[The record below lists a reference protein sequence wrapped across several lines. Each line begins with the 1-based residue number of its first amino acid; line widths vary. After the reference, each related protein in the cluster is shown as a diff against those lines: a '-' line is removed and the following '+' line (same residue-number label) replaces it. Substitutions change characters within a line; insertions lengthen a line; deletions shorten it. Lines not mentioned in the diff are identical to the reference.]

1 MERYLCVHG
10 HFYQPPRENPW
21 LEAVEMQDSAYP
33 YHDWNER
40 VTAECYAP
48 NSAARI
54 LDKEGRIVDIVG
66 NYRRMSFNFGP
77 TLLAWMERSAPDV
90 YRAVVEADQHSAASY
105 AGHGNAL
112 AQTYNHMIMPLANKR
127 DKRTQIVWG
136 VRDFEHRFKRL
147 PEGMWLPETAVDLE
161 TLEIMA
167 GQGITFT
174 ILAPHQAYRTR
185 KLRTGRWHDV
195 SGGTVDPT
203 RPYVIRLPSGR
214 SMALFFY
221 DGPISR
227 AVAFEHLLNRGED
240 FARRLVSGF
249 SDSRSWSQL
258 MHIATD
264 GETYGHHHKFG
275 DMALAYAL
283 RLVESEGLARL
294 TNYGEYLAMHPPT
307 QEVRITEN
315 TSWSCIHGVERWR
328 SNCGCNSG
336 EHPGWHQRWRQPL
349 RDALDWLRDELAV
362 LFESK
367 GQGYFR
373 DPWSARDDYIDVV
386 LDRSPERREAFFGQ
400 HAVSPPDDEGR
411 GIMLKLMEMER
422 HAMLMYTSCGW
433 FFDELSG
440 IETVQ
445 VMRYAARAIQLA
457 GDLFQVDMTPGF
469 TERLALA
476 KSNLPEQG
484 TGADI
489 YHRFIEPGVVH
500 LEKVAAHYGVRSI
513 REDYAEIDRVYAYSA
528 ERQDYLKMPSGKQS
542 LVVGR
547 VRLVS
552 DITLDAKTI
561 SFCVVH
567 LGGPIFNG
575 GVRAY
580 QGDEAYDSMKEQ
592 MESTFL
598 MGNIPDLVRLMD
610 SHFGMH
616 NYSLP
621 DLFTDEQRMMLNQI
635 LEDTLNK
642 LDATYSQIYEEN
654 RLLMEFVREGNMPVP
669 RTFFTAAEYG
679 LNSLLRQALFANHDQ
694 RDRVKSI
701 LNEMHKWG
709 VTIDPGLLEI
719 RSRRHLESLLTRLS
733 REAWDLDL
741 LREISRSLEMLN
753 ELPLEV
759 NLWTM
764 QNLYFETA
772 LKTWARHLLASQS
785 GDREAG
791 DWIDEFRRVGEL
803 LGVNTD
809 EIFKGQCSQL

>member
-1 MERYLCVHG
+1 MERYLCIHG

-21 LEAVEMQDSAYP
+21 LEAVETQDSAYP

-48 NSAARI
+48 NSASRI
-54 LDKEGRIVDIVG
+54 LDGGGRIMGIVN
-66 NYRRMSFNFGP
+66 NYRSMSFNFGP
-77 TLLAWMERSAPDV
+77 TLLAWMERNTPDV
-90 YRAVVEADQHSAASY
+90 YRAVLDADRHSAELHS
-105 AGHGNAL
+105 GHGNAL
-112 AQTYNHMIMPLANKR
+112 AQAYNHMIMPLASER
-127 DKRTQIVWG
+127 DKRTQVIWG
-136 VRDFEHRFKRL
+136 IRDFEHRFGRL

-167 GQGITFT
+167 VHGIVFT
-174 ILAPHQAYRTR
+174 ILAPHQVSRTR
-185 KLRTGRWHDV
+185 RLRTGRWHDV
-195 SGGTVDPT
+195 SGGRIDPT
-203 RPYVIRLPSGR
+203 RPYVVRLPSGR
-214 SMALFFY
+214 SMVIFLY

-227 AVAFEHLLNRGED
+227 AVAFERLLNRGED
-240 FARRLVSGF
+240 LARRLVGGF
-249 SDSRSWSQL
+249 SDSRPWPQL

-294 TNYGEYLAMHPPT
+294 TNYGEYLAMHPPIR
-307 QEVRITEN
+307 EVQIIEK
-315 TSWSCIHGVERWR
+315 TSWSCAHGIERWR
-328 SNCGCNSG
+328 SDCGCNSG
-336 EHPGWHQRWRQPL
+336 GHPGWHQRWRRPL
-349 RDALDWLRDELAV
+349 RDALDWLRDELV
-362 LFESK
+362 LLFESK
-367 GQGYFR
+367 GREYFK

-386 LDRSPERREAFFGQ
+386 LDRSPERRDSFFEQ
-400 HAVSPPDDEGR
+400 HAVSPADDEGEKST
-411 GIMLKLMEMER
+411 MLKLMEIER

-433 FFDELSG
+433 FFDEVSG

-457 GDLFQVDMTPGF
+457 ADVFHVDMTPAF
-469 TERLALA
+469 TKRLALA
-476 KSNLPEQG
+476 ESNLAEQG

-489 YHRFIEPGVVH
+489 YARLVEPGVVH

-513 REDYAEIDRVYAYSA
+513 REDYAETDRVYAYSA
-528 ERQDYLKMPSGKQS
+528 EREDYLKMPSGKQS

-575 GVRAY
+575 GVRAFL
-580 QGDEAYDSMKEQ
+580 GDEAYAAMKEQ
-592 MESTFL
+592 MESAFL

-616 NYSLP
+616 SYSLI

-635 LEDTLNK
+635 LEDTLNG
-642 LDATYSQIYEEN
+642 LDAFYRQIYEEN
-654 RLLMEFVREGNMPVP
+654 RLLMEFVREGNMPIP
-669 RTFFTAAEYG
+669 HTFLTAAQYG
-679 LNSLLRQALFANHDQ
+679 LNSLLRQVLFANHDQ
-694 RDRVKSI
+694 RDRARSI
-701 LNEMHKWG
+701 LNEMQKWG

-719 RSRRHLESLLTRLS
+719 RSRRHLESLLARLS
-733 REAWDLDL
+733 REVWDLDL
-741 LREISRSLEMLN
+741 LKEIGRSLEILS

-764 QNLYFETA
+764 QNLYVETA
-772 LKTWARHLLASQS
+772 LKTWTKHLQASRS
-785 GDREAG
+785 GDHEAEK
-791 DWIDEFRRVGEL
+791 WIDEFRQVGEL
-803 LGVNTD
+803 LKINTD
-809 EIFKGQCSQL
+809 EMLKGQG